1 MLGRQEFAKEFGR
14 NAVMGM
20 VHLEPLPGAP
30 LYGGS
35 MGAVIEAALADAHA
49 LAEGGCDAMLIENF
63 GDRPFFKTAGPET
76 VAAMTR
82 AIGEVIREVTLPFGV
97 NVLRNDPAAALAI
110 AAATGARFIRVNVH
124 SGAMLTDQ
132 GVIEGQAAETLRRR
146 SVLAPHALIF
156 ADVLV
161 KHAVPLA
168 PVDDVRAAKDLRE
181 RGLADAVIISGSET
195 GGAADVSRFRR
206 IAAALDA
213 PILIGSGVRVE
224 NAAEWSDADGVIV
237 GTSLKRGR
245 RTDVHEVARVVQ
257 AVKRR

>member
-1 MLGRQEFAKEFGR
+1 
-14 NAVMGM
+14 
-20 VHLEPLPGAP
+20 
-30 LYGGS
+30 
-35 MGAVIEAALADAHA
+35 
-49 LAEGGCDAMLIENF
+49 
-63 GDRPFFKTAGPET
+63 
-76 VAAMTR
+76 
-82 AIGEVIREVTLPFGV
+82 
-97 NVLRNDPAAALAI
+97 
-110 AAATGARFIRVNVH
+110 
-124 SGAMLTDQ
+124 
-132 GVIEGQAAETLRRR
+132 
-146 SVLAPHALIF
+146 VLAPHALIF